1 MKKLLRRLE
10 ELAERKVK
18 MGGITFMSLADP
30 RHGTLSY
37 TADMGEYIYTI
48 RELDP
53 QKGIWGIQV
62 RGGLNPPD
70 GVLLKKRFQWEK
82 KDTAG
87 DAIGALTDK
96 EDAPV
101 YQAAKYI
108 SSGKAGKDVEGEK
121 YVKANKRMW
130 EDREIGEAYKKP
142 TTSRESV
149 RLANQIE
156 RDVREILKKN
166 GKLIVKI
173 SEDAIFANRAVGIV
187 EDAFIEKGVP
197 KYHPIWAVL
206 RDIEK
211 KLGDLTESVVNARQ
225 HGLK

>member
-1 MKKLLRRLE
+1 MKDLLEYDVSVNRRGRAMDDEGNAWRSGMGGILRRLE

-18 MGGITFMSLADP
+18 MGGTTFMSLADP
-30 RHGTLSY
+30 RHGTISY
-37 TADMGEYIYTI
+37 TVDMGEYIYTI

-62 RGGLNPPD
+62 RGGIEPPD

-82 KDTAG
+82 KDAAG

-130 EDREIGEAYKKP
+130 GM
-142 TTSRESV
+142 
-149 RLANQIE
+149 
-156 RDVREILKKN
+156 
-166 GKLIVKI
+166 
-173 SEDAIFANRAVGIV
+173 
-187 EDAFIEKGVP
+187 
-197 KYHPIWAVL
+197 
-206 RDIEK
+206 
-211 KLGDLTESVVNARQ
+211 
-225 HGLK
+225 